1 METTMLRSL
10 HPLPAIGSAVALALL
25 AACATDASTSPDA
38 LQPGGAVANRAG
50 YDVPGMHRQFGPP
63 VKVGD
68 GMARTYVVLDAKS
81 GQRPVELGFALD
93 ARALDG
99 LPSDAMHAFFLQLP
113 QKAPEPYQFAELDW
127 NPMGHPPAGVY
138 TVPHFDFHLYVIPR
152 SEVDAIV
159 PSDPEYAT
167 KARNLPTDG
176 FVPPGYLVPG
186 DPAEQ
191 AVPMMGVHWFD
202 SSAPELQNLFNN
214 PAGYQPFTRTFI
226 YGSWDG
232 RFTFYEPMVTRAYLQ
247 TKPNVVAPISVPSL
261 YSQAG
266 WYPTAYRVSYDA
278 KARTYYVALTGL
290 VERSATPPAAG

>member
-1 METTMLRSL
+1 MLRSL
-10 HPLPAIGSAVALALL
+10 HPIPAVGSTIALVLL
-25 AACATDASTSPDA
+25 AACAPDASTSPNV
-38 LQPGGAVANRAG
+38 LQPGSAVTNRAG
-50 YDVPGMHRQFGPP
+50 YDVPGMHRQYGPP

-93 ARALDG
+93 ARALEG
-99 LPSDAMHAFFLQLP
+99 LPMDAAEHSFIFRLP
-113 QKAPEPYQFAELDW
+113 TQAPAPYQFAELDW
-127 NPMGHPPAGVY
+127 NPQGHPPAGVY
-138 TVPHFDFHLYVIPR
+138 TVPHFDFHFYAIPQ

-159 PSDPEYAT
+159 PSDPQFAT
-167 KARNLPTDG
+167 KARNLPTGG

-186 DPAEQ
+186 DPAQQ

-232 RFTFYEPMVTRAYLQ
+232 QFTFYEPMVTLAYLQ
-247 TKPNVVAPISVPSL
+247 EKRDVVVPISVPSL
-261 YSQAG
+261 YAQAG

-278 KARTYYVALTGL
+278 QAKTYYVALTGL
-290 VERSATPPAAG
+290 VERDATAPAAD